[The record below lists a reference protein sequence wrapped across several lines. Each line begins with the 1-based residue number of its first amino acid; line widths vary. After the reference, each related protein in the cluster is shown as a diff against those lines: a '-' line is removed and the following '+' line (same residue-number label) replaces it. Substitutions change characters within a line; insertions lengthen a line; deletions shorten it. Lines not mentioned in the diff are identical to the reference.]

1 MANSRA
7 AGAAKNIVIDNPL
20 RGHFRQAAVY
30 LRLPSSG
37 DYWPLGSL
45 EIPPDGQIPI
55 YPMTVQNEITLK
67 MPDALLTGAAV
78 VEVIESCCPCIKD
91 AWKMPNV
98 DVDTILMGIRIASYG
113 ENMEVSSICPSCKT
127 ESNYDIPLYNVINSV
142 KVPDYNQSYQLGEL
156 TFVFKPQNYQSL
168 SELNLANFSEAR
180 VSQAFQDDTMSDDQ
194 KTKIAEEHLKRLVE
208 LNLSVLAGSTHSITT
223 PEDVEVTDPK
233 MLMDFYRNADMNTV
247 KQVQEIVSDLAKQGK
262 TPDQKIQ
269 CMECGHHYET
279 PIEFDYSTF
288 FG

>member
-7 AGAAKNIVIDNPL
+7 ASPAKNTVIDNPL
-20 RGHFRQAAVY
+20 KGHFRQAAVY
-30 LRLPSSG
+30 LRLPSG
-37 DYWPLGSL
+37 GEHWPEGSL
-45 EIPPDGQIPI
+45 EIPPDGQIPV

-98 DVDTILMGIRIASYG
+98 DVDTVLMGIRIASYG
-113 ENMEVSSICPSCKT
+113 ENMEVSSVCPNCKT

-142 KVPDYNQSYQLGEL
+142 QAPDYNQSFQIGTLE
-156 TFVFKPQNYQSL
+156 FIFKPQNYQSL

-180 VSQAFQDDTMSDDQ
+180 VAQAFQDNDLSDDQ
-194 KTKIAEEHLKRLVE
+194 KKKIAEEHLVKLVE
-208 LNLSVLAGSTHSITT
+208 LNLAMLAGSTKSITT
-223 PEDVEVTDPK
+223 PEGLQVDDPK
-233 MLMDFYRNADMNTV
+233 LIMDFYRNADMNTV
-247 KQVQEIVSDLAKQGK
+247 REVQEVVSELAKQGK

-279 PIEFDYSTF
+279 PVEFDYSTF

>member
-1 MANSRA
+1 MANSRTPV
-7 AGAAKNIVIDNPL
+7 GVKNNVMDNPL
-20 RGHFRQAAVY
+20 KSHFRQAAVY
-30 LRLPSSG
+30 LRLPSG
-37 DYWPLGSL
+37 GEHWPEGSL

-55 YPMTVQNEITLK
+55 FPMTVQNEITLK

-98 DVDTILMGIRIASYG
+98 DVDTVLMGIRIASYG
-113 ENMEVSSICPSCKT
+113 ENMEVSTICPNCKT
-127 ESNYDIPLYNVINSV
+127 ESNYDIPLYGVINSV
-142 KVPDYNQSYQLGEL
+142 RAPDYNQSYQIGDL
-156 TFVFKPQNYQSL
+156 TFLFKPQNYQSL

-180 VSQAFQDDTMSDDQ
+180 VAQAFQDDTLNDDQ
-194 KTKIAEEHLKRLVE
+194 KKKIAEEHLKKLVD

-223 PEDVEVTDPK
+223 PDGTEVDDPR
-233 MLMDFYRNADMNTV
+233 MIMDFYRNADMNTV
-247 KQVQEIVSDLAKQGK
+247 REVQELVGELAKQGK

-269 CMECGHHYET
+269 CMECGHNYDT